1 MPVSAS
7 AFVLTI
13 ENVDFSV
20 DNDPVDLVDT
30 AAATDTTLVYS
41 NFRLIGEP
49 DSKPT
54 TSKNKKA
61 IFFLNPSGD
70 SDSN

>member
-7 AFVLTI
+7 ASVLTI

-20 DNDPVDLVDT
+20 DNDPVDLIDT

-41 NFRLIGEP
+41 NSRFTGEP
-49 DSKPT
+49 DSRPT
-54 TSKNKKA
+54 TSKKKLA
-61 IFFLNPSGD
+61 ITFY
-70 SDSN
+70 